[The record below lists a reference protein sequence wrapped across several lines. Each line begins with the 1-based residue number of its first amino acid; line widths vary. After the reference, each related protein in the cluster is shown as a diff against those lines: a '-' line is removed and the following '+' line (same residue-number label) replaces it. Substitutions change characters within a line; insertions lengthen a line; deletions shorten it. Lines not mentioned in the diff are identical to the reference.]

1 MSESLLSK
9 NLADKRREIKAYI
22 GSLERDMEK
31 ARRDLSAIMAT
42 EHIFQARGPNVTAY
56 MELSYLFP
64 RHELPNLA
72 KAALEASPDGMTA
85 PQIALHVCEVKGL
98 DVNDRH
104 LRRNIGYKVVQA
116 MRRWEKAQKV
126 TRTKKM
132 GTAIVWRLVR

>member
-22 GSLERDMEK
+22 GSLERDLEK

-42 EHIFQARGPNVTAY
+42 EHIFQSRGPNVTAY

-72 KAALEASPDGMTA
+72 KAALGSRYDLRDFDDT
-85 PQIALHVCEVKGL
+85 VVKGGNVPL
-98 DVNDRH
+98 DVLAKNVAD
-104 LRRNIGYKVVQA
+104 YVA
-116 MRRWEKAQKV
+116 
-126 TRTKKM
+126 RTN
-132 GTAIVWRLVR
+132 V